1 MPFFRHASCSWSFST
16 SRLARPDPFSIYKDI
31 TDLHALTRS
40 PDGKFDFHVTTMDLI
55 YGICNGN
62 GPGRVSLEGSQASHT
77 KVRSP

>member
-1 MPFFRHASCSWSFST
+1 M
-16 SRLARPDPFSIYKDI
+16 
-31 TDLHALTRS
+31 HALTRS